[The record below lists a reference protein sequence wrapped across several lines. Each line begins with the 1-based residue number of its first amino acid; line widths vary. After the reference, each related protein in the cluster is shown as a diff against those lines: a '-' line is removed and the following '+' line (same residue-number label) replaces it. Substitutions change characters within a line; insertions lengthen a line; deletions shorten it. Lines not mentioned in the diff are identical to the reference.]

1 MSRCSRPVLLG
12 YSLVHASQILPDKF
26 EEATLFLQQ
35 IHYVLMVGAFN
46 YLVTH
51 WQKL

>member
-1 MSRCSRPVLLG
+1 MFAAVLLG
-12 YSLVHASQILPDKF
+12 HSLVHASHILTDKF

-35 IHYVLMVGAFN
+35 MHYVSMVGAFN